1 MSLPIKNAEQ
11 MTKDFTRERQIRKI
25 GKKCKDNRRK
35 DAYSYV
41 NNKKKVL
48 WIPFFADYCDK
59 N

>member
-1 MSLPIKNAEQ
+1 